1 MKRFWIIILI
11 AGFAF
16 VALSAF
22 QYISRPGRGDMAPVF
37 SLPTL
42 KGDSVAFT
50 DFAGQP
56 RIVHFWATW
65 CGYCR
70 AEFPSLNRLND
81 LYRDSG
87 LMIFAISEDGED
99 GDDAVRY
106 FLRETAVDI
115 PILLDRTG
123 KVADDYKSY
132 GMPESLIVAPNGEIV
147 ERFTGAVNWDSDKV
161 KMIIENM
168 MTGKGV
174 DDGEDN
180 KSP

>member
-1 MKRFWIIILI
+1 MKRFWIIVLI

-22 QYISRPGRGDMAPVF
+22 QYINRPGSGDIAPAF

-42 KGDSVAFT
+42 KGDSIAFT
-50 DFAGQP
+50 EFAGKP

-65 CGYCR
+65 CNYCR
-70 AEFPSLNRLND
+70 TEFPSMNRLYD
-81 LYRDSG
+81 LYKDKG

-106 FLRETAVDI
+106 FLRETDI
-115 PILLDRTG
+115 DFPVLLDRTG
-123 KVADDYKSY
+123 KVADDYKSF
-132 GMPESLIVAPNGEIV
+132 GMPESLIVAPDGVIV

-161 KMIIENM
+161 RKVIDDVIEKEEVGD
-168 MTGKGV
+168 GK
-174 DDGEDN
+174 DD
-180 KSP
+180 